1 MLRNKIN
8 QIYSMTVNKVLLK
21 LLVKFINIMIL
32 LSQTIMRF
40 MQLIELIM

>member
-8 QIYSMTVNKVLLK
+8 QIYSMTVNKVILK
-21 LLVKFINIMIL
+21 LLVKFMNIMIL

>member
-8 QIYSMTVNKVLLK
+8 QIYSMTVKKVLLK
-21 LLVKFINIMIL
+21 LLVKFMNIMIL

>member
-21 LLVKFINIMIL
+21 LLVKFMNIIIL
-32 LSQTIMRF
+32 LSQTIRRF

>member
-8 QIYSMTVNKVLLK
+8 LIYSITVNNVLLK
-21 LLVKFINIMIL
+21 LLVKFMNIMIL
-32 LSQTIMRF
+32 LSRF

>member
-21 LLVKFINIMIL
+21 LLVKFMNIMIL